1 MSQSQKLSMGELFV
15 QITGESEVTE
25 SQSDEWSTRVV
36 DEDGEAVGEAVRAVR
51 DDGLD
56 DAIGPQDEN

>member
-1 MSQSQKLSMGELFV
+1 MGELFV

-36 DEDGEAVGEAVRAVR
+36 DSDGEAVSEAVRAVH
-51 DDGLD
+51 DDGLE